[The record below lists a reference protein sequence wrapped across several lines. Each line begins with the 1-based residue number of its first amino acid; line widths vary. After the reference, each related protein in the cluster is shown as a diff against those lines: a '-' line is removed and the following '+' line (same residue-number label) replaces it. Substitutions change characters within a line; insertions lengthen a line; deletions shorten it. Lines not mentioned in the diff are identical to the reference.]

1 VIKISCVN
9 LRKGYKRQAQGRTQS
24 LKSELVQKNESAK
37 FFYLHSIAE
46 YHTSVVPQISK
57 TKFSLALRNLVS
69 FCSKNSLLKM
79 KRFEINKLIRYETFF
94 QQSVKMSHFDIVKAK
109 ESRLSII

>member
-1 VIKISCVN
+1 MIEISCVN
-9 LRKGYKRQAQGRTQS
+9 LRKGYKRQAQDRTQS

-57 TKFSLALRNLVS
+57 TKFFSGTEKSCIILFKKFSAQDGLRLTN
-69 FCSKNSLLKM
+69 
-79 KRFEINKLIRYETFF
+79 
-94 QQSVKMSHFDIVKAK
+94 
-109 ESRLSII
+109 